1 MPTSSRP
8 KFTDYTIGWVC
19 ALPLELAAS
28 LLMFDGR
35 HEPPLIPYR
44 DDQNYHFGHIGH
56 HNVVATCLPSSRTGT
71 NAAASVARDM
81 MRTFPISIVL
91 IVGIAGGIPSEDHDI
106 RLGDVVV
113 AKPQEEH
120 GGVIQYDFGRQ
131 SGGVF
136 AQSRW
141 LNRPPQKV
149 LGVLST
155 MEALGMSDTINI
167 AQHVDLAATR
177 APSFARP
184 DLRRHPD
191 VLFEASYNHCGKPS
205 TPCHHCD
212 ALYRVP
218 RIPRPHSQIRVHH
231 GNVLSGNTLMRDA
244 LERDRLGSDFQA
256 LCFEMETAG
265 LYETCPAL
273 VVRGIC
279 DYADSHKNK
288 AWQNYAALTAASY
301 AKELLH
307 YVNPIQAQLSVE
319 TVALI
324 DTVAT
329 YEEQHT
335 RASLDLVMSVP
346 KKLNAVT
353 NWVSNVASTHGST
366 STHTP
371 IPTIQLA
378 PDGDLQEEIGE
389 ANDST
394 PDRPVSMARDSMP
407 LGFVFELTG
416 SASDPSLPGD
426 SEISTDV
433 QEWPGTTISDY
444 KQLQLQAF
452 SVLHNLVLSYVKRS
466 GVYTQ
471 VASWVKAA
479 NSLPRPMSLLLSDNI
494 ILTDAANNNHSLP
507 FQYFQNWDTFNTMI
521 KDQFQSHP
529 GYQKIASD
537 QFCISVADSPDFIL
551 NGQNWKNVK
560 PRMKL
565 TMDIKFQNIAISV
578 NECPICKKSLLSDG
592 GRSWQCRSC
601 GVSYT
606 KLDQTHIEADASSLR
621 QFGPGSKRRLASDGF
636 LKAPSTLPSLYL
648 YAAYDGGAVDTSQT
662 RLTNSLGV
670 QRELPRT
677 AEGFYEVSI
686 PVEPSTSEKGSV
698 MVNWSKVRDDLKR
711 QREEEEED
719 PLDDG
724 TQDTGEM
731 RLFKRVRVQ
740 EETDLY
746 QAALN
751 PGQDFSQ
758 RLRLYR
764 SVDNEEGPW
773 GTALTAAVLSGSQ
786 PTVKDL
792 LAAGAD
798 PLLERGPLGSPV
810 RAAALH
816 GNDTILFDLFLAAK
830 QRLQRG
836 HHTAKAAR
844 KFFEGLQSALRIA
857 TVSHRTSCIHL
868 LCFFGANPFAAG
880 PNDLSPFLDSVRLH
894 HDSITIYFLDEALHR
909 GLLTTVE
916 FQLVKKAI
924 DDRYN
929 PDPTP
934 PGVAIDENGV
944 NCQLDR
950 LDAELAECAT
960 QVVAGRGRKL
970 QSWINTRIRIQ
981 RPWEWI
987 GGGPGLER
995 FLSTDS
1001 DRYGPLDEDDD
1012 VKNLG
1017 PEIRVTTH

>member
-1 MPTSSRP
+1 MPSSTRP

-28 LLMFDGR
+28 LLMFDER
-35 HEPPLIPYR
+35 HEAPLIPYR
-44 DDQNYHFGHIGH
+44 DDQNYHFGRIGR
-56 HNVVATCLPSSRTGT
+56 HNVVLTCLPSSRTGT

-91 IVGIAGGIPSEDHDI
+91 IVGIAGGIPSEEHDI
-106 RLGDVVV
+106 RLGDVVI

-131 SGGVF
+131 SAGVF

-155 MEALGMSDTINI
+155 MEALSMSDSINI
-167 AQHVDLAATR
+167 TQHVDAAAAR
-177 APSFARP
+177 VPSFGRP
-184 DLRRHPD
+184 DLSRHPD
-191 VLFEASYNHCGKPS
+191 NLFKATYNHRGRPS
-205 TPCHHCD
+205 TSCHHCN
-212 ALYRVP
+212 ALCRVT
-218 RIPRPHSQIRVHH
+218 RNPRPHSRIQVHH

-288 AWQNYAALTAASY
+288 AWQNYAALTAAAY
-301 AKELLH
+301 AKEVLH
-307 YVNPIQAQLSVE
+307 YMNPIQAQLSSE

-324 DTVAT
+324 NTVAT
-329 YEEQHT
+329 YEEQNS

-346 KKLNAVT
+346 KKLDAVT
-353 NWVSNVASTHGST
+353 DWVSHVASTHESQT
-366 STHTP
+366 SQP
-371 IPTIQLA
+371 SIPSIQL
-378 PDGDLQEEIGE
+378 PQNSDSREEISE
-389 ANDST
+389 ANRTASNRLF
-394 PDRPVSMARDSMP
+394 PIARDSMP

-416 SASDPSLPGD
+416 SASDPLPEQ
-426 SEISTDV
+426 SELSTDV

-452 SVLHNLVLSYVKRS
+452 SVLHNLVVSYVKQS
-466 GVYTQ
+466 GVYSQ
-471 VASWVKAA
+471 VSSWVKAA
-479 NSLPRPMSLLLSDNI
+479 NSLPRPMSMLLSDNI

-507 FQYFQNWDTFNTMI
+507 FQYFQDWNTFNTMI
-521 KDQFQSHP
+521 KNQFQGHP

-537 QFCISVADSPDFIL
+537 QFCISMVDSPDFIL

-560 PRMKL
+560 PRSKL
-565 TMDIKFQNIAISV
+565 TMDIKFQNVAISV

-621 QFGPGSKRRLASDGF
+621 QFGPGSKRRQLADGF
-636 LKAPSTLPSLYL
+636 LKAPSTLPSLNL
-648 YAAYDGGAVDTSQT
+648 YAAYDGGAVDTSQA

-670 QRELPRT
+670 RRDLPRT

-711 QREEEEED
+711 QRDEEEED
-719 PLDDG
+719 PFDESV
-724 TQDTGEM
+724 QDTGEM

-746 QAALN
+746 QAVLN
-751 PGQDFSQ
+751 PGQDVSKRLQ
-758 RLRLYR
+758 RCRF
-764 SVDNEEGPW
+764 VDNEQGPW

-816 GNDTILFDLFLAAK
+816 GHDAILFDLFLAAK

-836 HHTAKAAR
+836 HHTAKRAR
-844 KFFEGLQSALRIA
+844 QFFEGLQSALRIA
-857 TVSHRTSCIHL
+857 TVSHRTGCIHV

-894 HDSITIYFLDEALHR
+894 HDIITTYFLDEALHR

-924 DDRYN
+924 DDRHN
-929 PDPTP
+929 PDPDP
-934 PGVAIDENGV
+934 SGVAIDEDGV
-944 NCQLDR
+944 KRHIDR
-950 LDAELAECAT
+950 LDAELADCAE
-960 QVVAGRGRKL
+960 QIVVGRGRKL

-1012 VKNLG
+1012 VMNTG
-1017 PEIRVTTH
+1017 PEIRVTPP